1 MTAPSLLAIA
11 GKLVTA
17 HRAPFQGVIETRDG
31 RIVCISE
38 GAPSTL
44 PEPLVDFGDKLVFPG
59 FVDVHVHSSSL
70 GAEGLARATAAAA
83 AGGVTTLVDMPYDV
97 PAPIHTPELFAAKVR
112 SLQQEAHIDV
122 GLLGT
127 VSPQGGSSVAAEMMS
142 AGACGIMLSL
152 WEQDSRRY
160 PRVEYGELRKVFQR
174 LADVDGLVTM
184 HPETDAIIRPLLE
197 EALCC
202 SDQRNWRL
210 HACTR
215 PPVSESHGLM
225 TALEFAREAGTRLHL
240 HQLSHARSF
249 DLIERDRRE
258 GVRATGETIVHHLLF
273 QEDDVRTK
281 GGRVKINPPL
291 RSAENRDNLWAQIA
305 NGLLSIVA
313 SDHSP
318 WPLVEKTRPEILR
331 NQSGMPGLETY
342 PSVFLAEGL
351 RRGVSPTRLAEVSAK
366 TPAEVFGLTRKGDI
380 RVGWDADFI
389 VFDSSVE
396 WQVRP
401 EKLNTSAG
409 WDPYDDRRLRGRV
422 VAAFLRG
429 QMVWN
434 GEKLLSHGGLGR
446 WVEPEA
452 RAEPCFNKE

>member
-1 MTAPSLLAIA
+1 MMPPSSTSNLAIA
-11 GKLVTA
+11 GRLVTA
-17 HRAPFQGVIETRDG
+17 GRPPFRGVIEMRNG
-31 RIVCISE
+31 KIVCLAE
-38 GAPSTL
+38 GTPGTL
-44 PEPLVDFGDKLVFPG
+44 PEPFLDFGDNLVFPG

-70 GAEGLARATAAAA
+70 GDEGLAKATAAAA

-97 PAPIHTPELFAAKVR
+97 AAPIETPELFERKVR
-112 SLQQEAHIDV
+112 ALEEEAHVDV

-127 VSPQGGSSVAAEMMS
+127 LSPKGGSATAAEMIS

-160 PRVEYGELRKVFQR
+160 PRVEYGELRKIFQR
-174 LADVDGLVTM
+174 VAEVNGLVSM

-215 PPVSESHGLM
+215 PPVSEAHGVM

-249 DLIERDRRE
+249 DLIQRYRRE

-273 QEDDVRTK
+273 EEDDVRTK

-291 RSAENRDNLWAQIA
+291 RSAENRDHLWRRLDD
-305 NGLLSIVA
+305 GLLSIVA

-318 WPLVEKTRPEILR
+318 WPLAEKTRPEILR

-351 RRGVSPTRLAEVSAK
+351 RRGVSCTRLAQVSAK
-366 TPAEVFGLTRKGDI
+366 TPADVFGLAQKGDI
-380 RVGWDADFI
+380 QVGLDADLI
-389 VFDSSVE
+389 VFDPSAE

-401 EKLNTSAG
+401 ETLKTSAG
-409 WDPYDDRRLRGRV
+409 WDPYDDRPLKGRV
-422 VAAFLRG
+422 IATILRG
-429 QMVWN
+429 QMIWDGAN
-434 GEKLLSHGGLGR
+434 LLSRPGLGR
-446 WVEPEA
+446 WVGPS
-452 RAEPCFNKE
+452 NT